1 MITKRLNSSTAV
13 NRIAKLTV
21 ASLISISA
29 VSYAA
34 GNHPTERPN
43 ILVIMAD
50 DLGYSDIGAFGGEIS
65 TPNIDAL
72 AGNGRILTN
81 FHTAAVCSPTR
92 ASLMSGVDHHLAGI
106 GNMGEVVGLNIM
118 MDKPF
123 AAPWG
128 KSNSYDFDNI
138 PEGYRGHLSDR
149 VVSMAELFRDG
160 GYNTYMVGKWH
171 LGYEVVAPEHKGK
184 PWYRVRKESL
194 PSSRGF
200 DNSFALINGGGSH
213 FAPSTPPTP
222 MDMTVYEENGRI
234 FPAKMLPKDFYS
246 TTSYTDKL
254 ISYIDANRDNGKPF
268 FAYAAYTAPH
278 WPLQAPAE
286 DIERQKGRYDE
297 GYEVIRDR
305 RIARMKELGLIPQDL
320 TPSPLVTPS
329 DKDKLWEQLS
339 ADERAEQ
346 ARMMEV
352 YAAMVANL
360 DNHIGRLV
368 EHLKDIGEYD
378 NTMIM
383 FMSDNG
389 AEGAPVY
396 APPIP
401 GTSMDNSLANIGHPG
416 SGVAYGTRWAEV
428 SAAPFRLF
436 KGFTGAEGG
445 TSSPLIVQLPD
456 QKGALPTSNARMH
469 VMDVLPTLLE
479 LAKIEQPGTE
489 YKGRQIHPIEGVSW
503 LNALQKSEAFD
514 TVRSD
519 DDVLADELM
528 GASYVL
534 KGSWKLSQQPDFVL
548 RPVMRQTVPFK
559 LFNITADRGETRD
572 LASEHPDVV
581 AELQAEYKAYVERA
595 KVVEHASSYS
605 GR

>member
-1 MITKRLNSSTAV
+1 MIINRFNSSIAV
-13 NRIAKLTV
+13 NRMVKLTV

-29 VSYAA
+29 LSYA
-34 GNHPTERPN
+34 GGEEKTERPN

-50 DLGYSDIGAFGGEIS
+50 DLGYSDIGAFGGEIA

-72 AGNGRILTN
+72 AANGRILTN

-118 MDKPF
+118 INKPF
-123 AAPWG
+123 SAPWG
-128 KSNSYDFDNI
+128 QSNSYDFDNI

-149 VVSMAELFRDG
+149 VVSMPELLRDG

-171 LGYEVVAPEHKGK
+171 LGYDVVAPEHKGK

-194 PSSRGF
+194 PHSRGF
-200 DNSFALINGGGSH
+200 DNTFALINGGGSH

-222 MDMTVYEENGRI
+222 MDMTVYEENGRV
-234 FPAKMLPKDFYS
+234 FPAKMLPQDFYS
-246 TTSYTDKL
+246 TATYTDKL

-297 GYEVIRDR
+297 GYQVIRDR
-305 RIARMKELGLIPQDL
+305 RIARMKELGLIPQGF
-320 TPSPLVTPS
+320 TPSSLVTAS
-329 DKDKLWEQLS
+329 DERKTWDQLS
-339 ADERAEQ
+339 AEEK
-346 ARMMEV
+346 AREARLMEV
-352 YAAMVANL
+352 YAAMVTNL
-360 DNHIGRLV
+360 DSHIGRLV
-368 EHLKDIGEYD
+368 QHLKDIGEYD

-389 AEGAPVY
+389 AEGASIF

-401 GTSMDNSLANIGHPG
+401 GTSMDNSLDNIGHPG
-416 SGVAYGTRWAEV
+416 SGVAYGMRWAEV

-445 TSSPLIVQLPD
+445 TSSPLIVQLPA
-456 QKGALPTSNARMH
+456 QKGALPASNARMH
-469 VMDVLPTLLE
+469 VTDVLPTLLA
-479 LAKIEQPGTE
+479 LAGIDQPGTE
-489 YKGRQIHPIEGVSW
+489 YNGRQVYPIEGVSW
-503 LNALQKSEAFD
+503 LSALQSSEAFAA
-514 TVRSD
+514 VRAD

-534 KGSWKLSQQPDFVL
+534 KGSWKLSQQPDFAL
-548 RPVMRQTVPFK
+548 RPVLRNSVPFK
-559 LFNITADRGETRD
+559 LFNIADDRGETQN
-572 LASEHPDVV
+572 LASEHPDIV
-581 AELQAEYKAYVERA
+581 AELQAAYKAYVERA
-595 KVVEHASSYS
+595 NVLEHARAYS